1 VATRPLARHQ
11 QPSRIRRERLATH
24 RQCIDRRVVRRAACH
39 LVQVA
44 AAVSRGSEQPIWW
57 RAAECERRLP
67 WRRLERAEIGDEQ
80 CVPLA

>member
-1 VATRPLARHQ
+1 
-11 QPSRIRRERLATH
+11 
-24 RQCIDRRVVRRAACH
+24 VVRRAACH